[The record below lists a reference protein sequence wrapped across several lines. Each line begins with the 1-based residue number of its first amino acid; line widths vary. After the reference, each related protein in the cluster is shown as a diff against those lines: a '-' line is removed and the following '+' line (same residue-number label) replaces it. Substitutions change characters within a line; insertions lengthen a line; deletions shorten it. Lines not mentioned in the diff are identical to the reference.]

1 MLLFSPFLLK
11 FTDFDNGNTLV
22 KICIILI
29 AAKEVMNEGRCEQPL
44 PSLLKRNAERKDQS
58 MLSIHNL
65 NAQDRANE
73 CG

>member
-1 MLLFSPFLLK
+1 MLLFSPFLLE

-29 AAKEVMNEGRCEQPL
+29 AAKEVMNEGGCEQSL
-44 PSLLKRNAERKDQS
+44 PSLHQRNAERKVQS
-58 MLSIHNL
+58 MLAIHNV
-65 NAQDRANE
+65 NAKDRANE